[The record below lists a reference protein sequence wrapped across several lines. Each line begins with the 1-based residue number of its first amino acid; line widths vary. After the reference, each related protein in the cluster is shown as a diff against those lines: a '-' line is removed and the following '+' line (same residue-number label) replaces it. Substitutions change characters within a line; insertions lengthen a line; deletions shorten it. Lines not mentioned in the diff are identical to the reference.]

1 MLEGGFDLQE
11 HFLSLRRYHFM
22 EIADWADL
30 FVTSLLHHKWY
41 FMEAEQKIPEI
52 QGLLELSIQRSSC
65 HTDHNK
71 DRLYVYMKDQDRT
84 PFSTTAFGVHSFD
97 FIGLGYRVDW
107 PISIV
112 LTPSALGVYAEI
124 FTFLI
129 QIKLA
134 VLSLADVWCSLKE
147 FRHLFGQ
154 SNGWQQSTRND
165 FNYLVKLRHQVNH
178 FVLALQQ
185 YVLSQLSHVSWCR
198 FDYSLK
204 HEVKD
209 MMDLESVHMAYL
221 MDSMHICFLAEET
234 LSVSN
239 NIQSILQC
247 GLDFRSY
254 ILKGTG
260 DVRSDNQDSTGSI
273 VQINVSQAHSL
284 KEKFYHSLKEL
295 HKSYLKSPKHGKFG
309 LPHFWSYLNYNEYY
323 SDAFGNDIFHYNP
336 LVE

>member
-1 MLEGGFDLQE
+1 MAAVDEERFQLP
-11 HFLSLRRYHFM
+11 S
-22 EIADWADL
+22 
-30 FVTSLLHHKWY
+30 
-41 FMEAEQKIPEI
+41 KI
-52 QGLLELSIQRSSC
+52 
-65 HTDHNK
+65 
-71 DRLYVYMKDQDRT
+71 
-84 PFSTTAFGVHSFD
+84 
-97 FIGLGYRVDW
+97 
-107 PISIV
+107 
-112 LTPSALGVYAEI
+112 
-124 FTFLI
+124 
-129 QIKLA
+129 
-134 VLSLADVWCSLKE
+134 
-147 FRHLFGQ
+147 
-154 SNGWQQSTRND
+154 
-165 FNYLVKLRHQVNH
+165 
-178 FVLALQQ
+178 
-185 YVLSQLSHVSWCR
+185 
-198 FDYSLK
+198 
-204 HEVKD
+204 EVKD